1 MAEAGGPV
9 TIHTILQILR
19 RRDLE
24 GRRHFHSR
32 MIEDTRAAA
41 MEWLRRLPLL
51 VGFIGLYVALD
62 AASFI
67 HPLHGLNITPWNP
80 APALGLVLVVR
91 LGRIAW
97 LPLTIAVVVAELAM
111 RRGGLPTWQALVPAL
126 VLAGGYF
133 LLGRVLARRLA
144 AASLLNVRR
153 TLFAWWWRVA
163 VGTLLIS
170 VVYLFALRVVGLL
183 PPARWWIGL
192 LRFWVGDGVGIS
204 IMMPLLWWL
213 SSPRAR
219 GLLRSTVARP
229 ESLGYLLLASL
240 TLWIAF
246 GFGGHN
252 GFKLFY
258 LLFLPV
264 VWAAARQGMAGAIV
278 CAAFVQIGV
287 IVAMR
292 FLHYNAVS
300 VAELQILAMAI
311 AMVGFF
317 VAAAVDE
324 QRRTGQDLRQS
335 LRLAAAG
342 EMAAALTHEL
352 HHPLT
357 ALSAYAGA
365 CEQLLERGEVGE
377 RLHSAIRCVVR
388 ESARTSEVVHRLQG
402 FFRSGSPELE
412 SVSLGELVDS
422 AAAPYRLR
430 AERSGIRLRIATMP
444 DLTLRVDRLQ
454 VEVVLRSL
462 LGFAFDAVSDSPRQP
477 RRIWVAAWKDGHDR
491 VCLRIEDSGSGL
503 TPDQVL
509 HLFEPIAP
517 SGSGKRQSGLAISR
531 AIVHS
536 HGGRLWAETSN
547 HGVLKCE
554 LPIERHA
561 AAAPVPRNDIAPAV
575 S

>member
-1 MAEAGGPV
+1 
-9 TIHTILQILR
+9 
-19 RRDLE
+19 
-24 GRRHFHSR
+24 
-32 MIEDTRAAA
+32 MIDRTRAAA
-41 MEWLRRLPLL
+41 VEWLRRLPLL

-62 AASFI
+62 VASFI

-97 LPLTIAVVVAELAM
+97 LPLTIAVVAAELVM
-111 RRGGLPTWQALVPAL
+111 RRSGLPSWQTLAPAL

-133 LLGRVLARRLA
+133 LLGRMLARRLA
-144 AASLLNVRR
+144 AGSLLNDRR
-153 TLFAWWWRVA
+153 ILFAWWWRVA
-163 VGTLLIS
+163 VGTFLIS

-183 PPARWWIGL
+183 PSARWWVGL

-213 SSPRAR
+213 TSPRAR
-219 GLLRSTVARP
+219 GILRATVARP

-240 TLWIAF
+240 TLWVAF
-246 GFGGHN
+246 GLGGHN

-278 CAAFVQIGV
+278 CAAFVQVGI
-287 IVAMR
+287 IVAIR
-292 FLHYNAVS
+292 ALGYNAVS

-311 AMVGFF
+311 ALVGFF

-324 QRRTGQDLRQS
+324 LRRTGQELRQS

-342 EMAAALTHEL
+342 EMAATLTHEL

-377 RLHSAIRCVVR
+377 RLHSAIRCVLR
-388 ESARTSEVVHRLQG
+388 ESARTSEVVHRLQD

-412 SVSLGELVDS
+412 RVTLEELVES

-444 DLTLRVDRLQ
+444 ELLLRVDRLQ
-454 VEVVLRSL
+454 IEVVLRSL

-477 RRIWVAAWKDGHDR
+477 RRVWLAAWKDGHDR

-517 SGSGKRQSGLAISR
+517 SGSGKRQTGLAISR

-536 HGGRLWAETSN
+536 HGGRLWAEAAN

-554 LPIERHA
+554 LPVERQA
-561 AAAPVPRNDIAPAV
+561 EAPVPEPLPAAA

>member
-1 MAEAGGPV
+1 
-9 TIHTILQILR
+9 
-19 RRDLE
+19 
-24 GRRHFHSR
+24 
-32 MIEDTRAAA
+32 MIDDTRAAA
-41 MEWLRRLPLL
+41 MEWFRRLPLL

-97 LPLTIAVVVAELAM
+97 LPLTIAVVVAELVM

-126 VLAGGYF
+126 ALAGGYF
-133 LLGRVLARRLA
+133 LLGRMLARRLA
-144 AASLLNVRR
+144 AASLLNDRR

-163 VGTLLIS
+163 VGTFLIS

-183 PPARWWIGL
+183 PSARWWVGL

-213 SSPRAR
+213 TSPRAR

-246 GFGGHN
+246 GLGGHN

-292 FLHYNAVS
+292 LLHYNAVS

-324 QRRTGQDLRQS
+324 QRRTGQELRQS

-342 EMAAALTHEL
+342 EMAATLTHEL

-477 RRIWVAAWKDGHDR
+477 RRVWVAAWKDGHDR

-517 SGSGKRQSGLAISR
+517 SGSGKRQAGLAISR

-561 AAAPVPRNDIAPAV
+561 AAAAAPVAQADIAPAV

>member
-1 MAEAGGPV
+1 
-9 TIHTILQILR
+9 
-19 RRDLE
+19 
-24 GRRHFHSR
+24 
-32 MIEDTRAAA
+32 MIDRTRAAA
-41 MEWLRRLPLL
+41 VEWLRRLPLL

-62 AASFI
+62 VASFI

-97 LPLTIAVVVAELAM
+97 LPLTIAVVAAELVM
-111 RRGGLPTWQALVPAL
+111 RRSGLPSWQTVAPAL

-133 LLGRVLARRLA
+133 LLGRMLARRLA
-144 AASLLNVRR
+144 AGSLLNDRR
-153 TLFAWWWRVA
+153 ILFAWWWRVA
-163 VGTLLIS
+163 VGTFLIS

-183 PPARWWIGL
+183 PSARWWVGL

-213 SSPRAR
+213 TSPRAR
-219 GLLRSTVARP
+219 GILRATVARP

-240 TLWIAF
+240 TLWVAF
-246 GFGGHN
+246 GLSGQN

-278 CAAFVQIGV
+278 CAAFVQVGI
-287 IVAMR
+287 IVAIR
-292 FLHYNAVS
+292 GLGYNAVS

-311 AMVGFF
+311 ALVGFF

-324 QRRTGQDLRQS
+324 LRRTGQELRQS

-342 EMAAALTHEL
+342 EMAATLTHEL

-377 RLHSAIRCVVR
+377 RLHSAIRCVLR
-388 ESARTSEVVHRLQG
+388 ESARTSEVVHRLQD

-412 SVSLGELVDS
+412 RVTLEELVES

-444 DLTLRVDRLQ
+444 ELLLRVDRLQ
-454 VEVVLRSL
+454 IEVVLRSL

-477 RRIWVAAWKDGHDR
+477 RRVWLAAWKDGHDR

-517 SGSGKRQSGLAISR
+517 SGSGKRQTGLAISR

-536 HGGRLWAETSN
+536 HGGRLWAEAAN

-554 LPIERHA
+554 LPVERQA
-561 AAAPVPRNDIAPAV
+561 EAPVPEPLPAAA

>member
-1 MAEAGGPV
+1 
-9 TIHTILQILR
+9 
-19 RRDLE
+19 
-24 GRRHFHSR
+24 
-32 MIEDTRAAA
+32 MIDRTRAAA
-41 MEWLRRLPLL
+41 VEWLRRLPLL

-62 AASFI
+62 VASFI

-97 LPLTIAVVVAELAM
+97 LPLTIAVVAAELVM
-111 RRGGLPTWQALVPAL
+111 RRSGLPSWQTLAPAL

-133 LLGRVLARRLA
+133 LLGRMLARRLA
-144 AASLLNVRR
+144 AGSLLNDRR
-153 TLFAWWWRVA
+153 ILFAWWWRVA
-163 VGTLLIS
+163 VGTFLIS

-183 PPARWWIGL
+183 PSARWWVGL

-213 SSPRAR
+213 TSPRAR
-219 GLLRSTVARP
+219 GILRATVARP

-240 TLWIAF
+240 TLWVAF
-246 GFGGHN
+246 GLGGQN

-278 CAAFVQIGV
+278 CAAFVQVGI
-287 IVAMR
+287 IVAIR
-292 FLHYNAVS
+292 GLGYNAVS

-311 AMVGFF
+311 ALVGFF

-324 QRRTGQDLRQS
+324 LRRTGQELRQS

-342 EMAAALTHEL
+342 EMAATLTHEL

-377 RLHSAIRCVVR
+377 RLHSAIRCVLR
-388 ESARTSEVVHRLQG
+388 ESARTSEVVHRLQD

-412 SVSLGELVDS
+412 RVTLEELVES

-444 DLTLRVDRLQ
+444 ELLLRVDRLQ
-454 VEVVLRSL
+454 IEVVLRSL

-477 RRIWVAAWKDGHDR
+477 RRVWLAAWKDGHDR

-503 TPDQVL
+503 SPDQVL
-509 HLFEPIAP
+509 HLFEPLAP
-517 SGSGKRQSGLAISR
+517 SGSGKRQTGLAISR

-536 HGGRLWAETSN
+536 HGGRLWAEAAN

-554 LPIERHA
+554 LPVERQA
-561 AAAPVPRNDIAPAV
+561 EAPVPEPLPAAA

>member
-1 MAEAGGPV
+1 
-9 TIHTILQILR
+9 
-19 RRDLE
+19 
-24 GRRHFHSR
+24 
-32 MIEDTRAAA
+32 MIDRTRAAA
-41 MEWLRRLPLL
+41 VEWLRRLPLL

-62 AASFI
+62 VASFI

-97 LPLTIAVVVAELAM
+97 LPLTIAVVAAELVM
-111 RRGGLPTWQALVPAL
+111 RRSGLPSWQTLAPAL

-133 LLGRVLARRLA
+133 LLGRMLARRLA
-144 AASLLNVRR
+144 AGSLLNDRR
-153 TLFAWWWRVA
+153 ILFAWWWRVA
-163 VGTLLIS
+163 VGTFLIS

-183 PPARWWIGL
+183 PSARWWVGL

-213 SSPRAR
+213 TSPRAR
-219 GLLRSTVARP
+219 GILRATVARP

-240 TLWIAF
+240 TLWVAF
-246 GFGGHN
+246 GLGGHN

-278 CAAFVQIGV
+278 CAAFVQVGI
-287 IVAMR
+287 IVAIR
-292 FLHYNAVS
+292 ALGYNAVS

-311 AMVGFF
+311 ALVGFF

-324 QRRTGQDLRQS
+324 LRRTGQELRQS

-342 EMAAALTHEL
+342 EMAATLTHEL

-377 RLHSAIRCVVR
+377 RLHSAIRCVLR
-388 ESARTSEVVHRLQG
+388 ESARTSEVVHRLQD

-412 SVSLGELVDS
+412 SVTLEELVES

-444 DLTLRVDRLQ
+444 ELLLRVDRLQ
-454 VEVVLRSL
+454 IEVVLRSL

-477 RRIWVAAWKDGHDR
+477 RRVWLAAWKDGNDR

-503 TPDQVL
+503 SPDQVL
-509 HLFEPIAP
+509 RLFEPIAP
-517 SGSGKRQSGLAISR
+517 SGSGKRQTGLAISR

-536 HGGRLWAETSN
+536 HGGRLWAEAAN

-554 LPIERHA
+554 LPVERQA
-561 AAAPVPRNDIAPAV
+561 EAPVAEPLPATA

>member
-1 MAEAGGPV
+1 
-9 TIHTILQILR
+9 
-19 RRDLE
+19 
-24 GRRHFHSR
+24 
-32 MIEDTRAAA
+32 MIDRTRAAA
-41 MEWLRRLPLL
+41 VEWLRRLPLL

-62 AASFI
+62 VASFI

-97 LPLTIAVVVAELAM
+97 LPLTIAVVAAELVM
-111 RRGGLPTWQALVPAL
+111 RRSGLPSWQTLAPAL

-133 LLGRVLARRLA
+133 LLGRMLARRLA
-144 AASLLNVRR
+144 AGSLLNDRR
-153 TLFAWWWRVA
+153 ILFAWWWRVA
-163 VGTLLIS
+163 VGTFLIS

-183 PPARWWIGL
+183 PSARWWVGL

-213 SSPRAR
+213 TSPRAR
-219 GLLRSTVARP
+219 GILRATVARP

-240 TLWIAF
+240 TLWVAF
-246 GFGGHN
+246 GLGGQN

-278 CAAFVQIGV
+278 CAAFVQVGI
-287 IVAMR
+287 IVAIR
-292 FLHYNAVS
+292 GLGYNAVS

-311 AMVGFF
+311 ALVGFF

-324 QRRTGQDLRQS
+324 LRRTGQELRQS

-342 EMAAALTHEL
+342 EMAATLTHEL

-377 RLHSAIRCVVR
+377 RLHSAIRCVLR
-388 ESARTSEVVHRLQG
+388 ESARTSEVVHRLQD

-412 SVSLGELVDS
+412 RVTLEELVES

-444 DLTLRVDRLQ
+444 ELLLRVDRLQ
-454 VEVVLRSL
+454 IEVVLRSL

-477 RRIWVAAWKDGHDR
+477 RRVWLAAWKDGHDR

-517 SGSGKRQSGLAISR
+517 SGSGKRQTGLAISR

-536 HGGRLWAETSN
+536 HGGRLWAEAAN

-554 LPIERHA
+554 LPVERQA
-561 AAAPVPRNDIAPAV
+561 EAPVAEPLPATA

>member
-1 MAEAGGPV
+1 
-9 TIHTILQILR
+9 
-19 RRDLE
+19 
-24 GRRHFHSR
+24 
-32 MIEDTRAAA
+32 MIDRTRAAA
-41 MEWLRRLPLL
+41 VEWLRRLPLL

-62 AASFI
+62 VASFI

-97 LPLTIAVVVAELAM
+97 LPLTIAVVAAELVM
-111 RRGGLPTWQALVPAL
+111 RRSGLPSWQTLAPAL

-133 LLGRVLARRLA
+133 LLGRMLARRLA
-144 AASLLNVRR
+144 AGSLLNDRR
-153 TLFAWWWRVA
+153 ILFAWWWRVA
-163 VGTLLIS
+163 VGTFLIS

-183 PPARWWIGL
+183 PSARWWVGL

-213 SSPRAR
+213 TSPRAR
-219 GLLRSTVARP
+219 GILRATVARP

-240 TLWIAF
+240 TLWVAF
-246 GFGGHN
+246 GLGGQN

-278 CAAFVQIGV
+278 CAAFVQVGI
-287 IVAMR
+287 IVAIR
-292 FLHYNAVS
+292 GLGYNAVS

-311 AMVGFF
+311 ALVGFF

-324 QRRTGQDLRQS
+324 LRRTGQELRQS

-342 EMAAALTHEL
+342 EMAATLTHEL

-377 RLHSAIRCVVR
+377 RLHSAIRCVLR
-388 ESARTSEVVHRLQG
+388 ESARTSEVVHRLQD

-412 SVSLGELVDS
+412 RVTLEELVES

-444 DLTLRVDRLQ
+444 ELLLRVDRLQ
-454 VEVVLRSL
+454 IEVVLRSL

-517 SGSGKRQSGLAISR
+517 SGSGKRQTGLAISR

-536 HGGRLWAETSN
+536 HGGRLWAEAAN

-554 LPIERHA
+554 LPVERQA
-561 AAAPVPRNDIAPAV
+561 EAPVPEPLPAAA

>member
-1 MAEAGGPV
+1 
-9 TIHTILQILR
+9 
-19 RRDLE
+19 
-24 GRRHFHSR
+24 
-32 MIEDTRAAA
+32 MIDRTRAAA
-41 MEWLRRLPLL
+41 VEWLRRLPLL

-62 AASFI
+62 VASFI

-97 LPLTIAVVVAELAM
+97 LPLTIAVVAAELVM
-111 RRGGLPTWQALVPAL
+111 RRSGLPSWQTLAPAL

-133 LLGRVLARRLA
+133 LLGRMLARRLA
-144 AASLLNVRR
+144 AGSLLNDRR
-153 TLFAWWWRVA
+153 ILFAWWWRVA
-163 VGTLLIS
+163 VGTFLIS

-183 PPARWWIGL
+183 PSARWWVGL

-204 IMMPLLWWL
+204 IMVPLLWWL
-213 SSPRAR
+213 TSPRAR
-219 GLLRSTVARP
+219 GILRATVARP

-240 TLWIAF
+240 TLWVAF
-246 GFGGHN
+246 GLGGQN

-278 CAAFVQIGV
+278 CAAFVQVGI
-287 IVAMR
+287 IVAIR
-292 FLHYNAVS
+292 GLGYNAVS

-311 AMVGFF
+311 ALVGFF

-324 QRRTGQDLRQS
+324 LRRTGQELRQS

-342 EMAAALTHEL
+342 EMAATLTHEL

-377 RLHSAIRCVVR
+377 RLHSAIRCVLR
-388 ESARTSEVVHRLQG
+388 ESARTSEVVHRLQD

-412 SVSLGELVDS
+412 RVTLEELVES

-444 DLTLRVDRLQ
+444 ELLLRVDRLQ
-454 VEVVLRSL
+454 IEVVLRSL

-477 RRIWVAAWKDGHDR
+477 RRVWLAAWKDGHDR

-517 SGSGKRQSGLAISR
+517 SGSGKRQTGLAISR

-536 HGGRLWAETSN
+536 HGGRLWAEAAN

-554 LPIERHA
+554 LPVERQA
-561 AAAPVPRNDIAPAV
+561 EAPVPEPLPAAA

>member
-1 MAEAGGPV
+1 
-9 TIHTILQILR
+9 
-19 RRDLE
+19 
-24 GRRHFHSR
+24 
-32 MIEDTRAAA
+32 MIENTRAAA

-144 AASLLNVRR
+144 AASLLNDRR

-183 PPARWWIGL
+183 PPARWWVGL

-278 CAAFVQIGV
+278 CAAFVQVGV

-342 EMAAALTHEL
+342 EMAATLTHEL

-536 HGGRLWAETSN
+536 NGGRLWAETSN

-561 AAAPVPRNDIAPAV
+561 ATAAQVARNDIAPAV

>member
-1 MAEAGGPV
+1 
-9 TIHTILQILR
+9 
-19 RRDLE
+19 
-24 GRRHFHSR
+24 
-32 MIEDTRAAA
+32 MIDRTRAAA
-41 MEWLRRLPLL
+41 VEWLRRLPLL

-62 AASFI
+62 VASFI

-97 LPLTIAVVVAELAM
+97 LPLTIAVVAAELVM
-111 RRGGLPTWQALVPAL
+111 RRSGLPSWQTLAPAL

-133 LLGRVLARRLA
+133 LLGRMLARRLA
-144 AASLLNVRR
+144 AGSLLNDRR
-153 TLFAWWWRVA
+153 ILFAWWWRVA
-163 VGTLLIS
+163 VGTFLIS

-183 PPARWWIGL
+183 PSARWWVGL

-213 SSPRAR
+213 TSPRAR
-219 GLLRSTVARP
+219 GILRATVARP

-240 TLWIAF
+240 TLWVAF
-246 GFGGHN
+246 GLGGQN

-278 CAAFVQIGV
+278 CAAFVQVGI
-287 IVAMR
+287 IVAIR
-292 FLHYNAVS
+292 GLGYNAVS

-311 AMVGFF
+311 ALVGFF

-324 QRRTGQDLRQS
+324 LRRTGQELRQS

-342 EMAAALTHEL
+342 EMAATLTHEL

-377 RLHSAIRCVVR
+377 RLHSAIRCVLR
-388 ESARTSEVVHRLQG
+388 ESARTSEVVHRLQD

-412 SVSLGELVDS
+412 RVTLEELVES

-444 DLTLRVDRLQ
+444 ELLLRVDRLQ
-454 VEVVLRSL
+454 IEVVLRSL

-477 RRIWVAAWKDGHDR
+477 RRVWLAAWKDGHDR

-503 TPDQVL
+503 SPDQVL
-509 HLFEPIAP
+509 RLFEPIAP
-517 SGSGKRQSGLAISR
+517 SGSGKRQTGLAISR

-536 HGGRLWAETSN
+536 HGGRLWAEAAN

-554 LPIERHA
+554 LPVERQA
-561 AAAPVPRNDIAPAV
+561 EAPVPEPLPATA

>member
-1 MAEAGGPV
+1 
-9 TIHTILQILR
+9 
-19 RRDLE
+19 
-24 GRRHFHSR
+24 
-32 MIEDTRAAA
+32 MIDRTRAAA
-41 MEWLRRLPLL
+41 VEWLRRLPLL

-62 AASFI
+62 VASFI

-97 LPLTIAVVVAELAM
+97 LPLTIAVVAAELVM
-111 RRGGLPTWQALVPAL
+111 RRSGLPSWQTLAPAL

-133 LLGRVLARRLA
+133 LLGRMLARRLA
-144 AASLLNVRR
+144 AGSLLNDRR
-153 TLFAWWWRVA
+153 ILFAWWWRVA
-163 VGTLLIS
+163 VGTFLIS

-183 PPARWWIGL
+183 PSARWWVGL

-213 SSPRAR
+213 TSPRAR
-219 GLLRSTVARP
+219 GILRATVARP

-240 TLWIAF
+240 TLWVAF
-246 GFGGHN
+246 GLGGQN

-278 CAAFVQIGV
+278 CAAFVQVGI
-287 IVAMR
+287 IVAIR
-292 FLHYNAVS
+292 GLGYNAVS

-311 AMVGFF
+311 ALVGFF

-324 QRRTGQDLRQS
+324 LRRTGQELRQS

-342 EMAAALTHEL
+342 EMAATLTHEL

-377 RLHSAIRCVVR
+377 RLHSAIRCVLR
-388 ESARTSEVVHRLQG
+388 ESARTSEVVHRLQD

-412 SVSLGELVDS
+412 RVTLEELVES

-444 DLTLRVDRLQ
+444 ELLLRVDRLQ
-454 VEVVLRSL
+454 IEVVLRSL

-477 RRIWVAAWKDGHDR
+477 RRVWLAAWKDGHDR

-517 SGSGKRQSGLAISR
+517 SGSGKRQTGLAISR

-536 HGGRLWAETSN
+536 HGGRLLAEAAN

-554 LPIERHA
+554 LPVERQA
-561 AAAPVPRNDIAPAV
+561 EAPVPEPLPAAA

>member
-1 MAEAGGPV
+1 
-9 TIHTILQILR
+9 
-19 RRDLE
+19 
-24 GRRHFHSR
+24 
-32 MIEDTRAAA
+32 
-41 MEWLRRLPLL
+41 
-51 VGFIGLYVALD
+51 
-62 AASFI
+62 
-67 HPLHGLNITPWNP
+67 
-80 APALGLVLVVR
+80 
-91 LGRIAW
+91 
-97 LPLTIAVVVAELAM
+97 
-111 RRGGLPTWQALVPAL
+111 
-126 VLAGGYF
+126 
-133 LLGRVLARRLA
+133 
-144 AASLLNVRR
+144 
-153 TLFAWWWRVA
+153 VA
-163 VGTLLIS
+163 VGTFLIS

-213 SSPRAR
+213 TSPRAR
-219 GLLRSTVARP
+219 GLLRRTVARP
-229 ESLGYLLLASL
+229 ESLGYLLLAGV
-240 TLWIAF
+240 TLWVAF
-246 GFGGHN
+246 GLGGHN

-278 CAAFVQIGV
+278 CAAFVQVGI

-292 FLHYNAVS
+292 LLHYNAVS

-324 QRRTGQDLRQS
+324 QRRTGQELRQS

-342 EMAAALTHEL
+342 EMAATLTHEL

-554 LPIERHA
+554 LPIERHTV
-561 AAAPVPRNDIAPAV
+561 APLRWHRTKPPRRSPERPRAGLAPGRKSAPPASGRCRPRRAVAYWVLSPSKRRTQQWFSTPAV
-575 S
+575 PASPTTRTRSPSAGSSATSATCPSTRCPTTCVASCRRRSTTPSCSTPCAPPPKPT

>member
-1 MAEAGGPV
+1 
-9 TIHTILQILR
+9 
-19 RRDLE
+19 
-24 GRRHFHSR
+24 
-32 MIEDTRAAA
+32 MIDRTRAAA
-41 MEWLRRLPLL
+41 VEWLRRLPLL

-62 AASFI
+62 VASFI

-97 LPLTIAVVVAELAM
+97 LPLTIAVVAAELVM
-111 RRGGLPTWQALVPAL
+111 RRSGLPSWQTLAPAL

-133 LLGRVLARRLA
+133 LLGRMLARRLA
-144 AASLLNVRR
+144 AGSLLNDRR
-153 TLFAWWWRVA
+153 ILFAWWWRVA
-163 VGTLLIS
+163 VGTFLIS

-183 PPARWWIGL
+183 PSARWWVGL

-213 SSPRAR
+213 TSPRAR
-219 GLLRSTVARP
+219 GILRATVARP

-240 TLWIAF
+240 TLWVAF
-246 GFGGHN
+246 GLGGQN

-278 CAAFVQIGV
+278 CAAFVQVGI
-287 IVAMR
+287 IVAIR
-292 FLHYNAVS
+292 GLGYNAVS

-311 AMVGFF
+311 ALVGFF

-324 QRRTGQDLRQS
+324 LRRTGQELRQS

-342 EMAAALTHEL
+342 EMAATLTHEL

-377 RLHSAIRCVVR
+377 RLHSAIRCVLR
-388 ESARTSEVVHRLQG
+388 ESARTSEVVHRLQD

-412 SVSLGELVDS
+412 RVTLEELVES

-444 DLTLRVDRLQ
+444 ELLLRVDRLQ
-454 VEVVLRSL
+454 IEVVLRSL

-477 RRIWVAAWKDGHDR
+477 RRVWLAAWKDGHDR

-503 TPDQVL
+503 SPDQVL
-509 HLFEPIAP
+509 RLFEPIAP
-517 SGSGKRQSGLAISR
+517 SGSGKRQTGLAISR

-536 HGGRLWAETSN
+536 HGGRLWAEAAN

-554 LPIERHA
+554 LPVERQA
-561 AAAPVPRNDIAPAV
+561 EAPVPEPLPAAA

>member
-1 MAEAGGPV
+1 
-9 TIHTILQILR
+9 
-19 RRDLE
+19 
-24 GRRHFHSR
+24 
-32 MIEDTRAAA
+32 MIDRTRAAA
-41 MEWLRRLPLL
+41 VEWLRRLPLL

-62 AASFI
+62 VASFI

-97 LPLTIAVVVAELAM
+97 LPLTIAVVAAELVM
-111 RRGGLPTWQALVPAL
+111 RRSGLPSWQTLAPAL

-133 LLGRVLARRLA
+133 LLGRMLARRLA
-144 AASLLNVRR
+144 AGSLLNDRR
-153 TLFAWWWRVA
+153 ILFAWWWRVA
-163 VGTLLIS
+163 VGTFLIS

-183 PPARWWIGL
+183 PSARWWVGL

-213 SSPRAR
+213 TSPRAR
-219 GLLRSTVARP
+219 GILRATVARP

-240 TLWIAF
+240 TLWVAF
-246 GFGGHN
+246 GLGGQN

-278 CAAFVQIGV
+278 CAAFVQVGI
-287 IVAMR
+287 IVAIR
-292 FLHYNAVS
+292 GLGYNAVS

-311 AMVGFF
+311 ALVGFF

-324 QRRTGQDLRQS
+324 LRRTGQELRQS

-342 EMAAALTHEL
+342 EMAATLTHEL

-377 RLHSAIRCVVR
+377 RLHSAIRCVLR
-388 ESARTSEVVHRLQG
+388 ESARTSEVVHRLQD

-412 SVSLGELVDS
+412 SVTLEELVES

-444 DLTLRVDRLQ
+444 ELLLRVDRLQ
-454 VEVVLRSL
+454 IEVVLRSL

-477 RRIWVAAWKDGHDR
+477 RRVWLAAWKDGHDR

-517 SGSGKRQSGLAISR
+517 SGSGKRQTGLAISR

-536 HGGRLWAETSN
+536 HGGRLWAEAAN

-554 LPIERHA
+554 LPVERQA
-561 AAAPVPRNDIAPAV
+561 EAPVPEPLPAAA

>member
-1 MAEAGGPV
+1 
-9 TIHTILQILR
+9 
-19 RRDLE
+19 
-24 GRRHFHSR
+24 
-32 MIEDTRAAA
+32 MIDRTRAAA
-41 MEWLRRLPLL
+41 VEWLRRLPLL

-62 AASFI
+62 VASFI

-97 LPLTIAVVVAELAM
+97 LPLTIAVVAAELVM
-111 RRGGLPTWQALVPAL
+111 RRSGLPSWQTLAPAL

-133 LLGRVLARRLA
+133 LLGRMLARRLA
-144 AASLLNVRR
+144 AGSLLNDRR
-153 TLFAWWWRVA
+153 ILFAWWWRVA
-163 VGTLLIS
+163 VGTFLIS

-183 PPARWWIGL
+183 PSARWWVGL

-213 SSPRAR
+213 TSPRAR
-219 GLLRSTVARP
+219 GILRATVARP

-240 TLWIAF
+240 TLWVAF
-246 GFGGHN
+246 GLGGQN

-278 CAAFVQIGV
+278 CAAFVQVGI
-287 IVAMR
+287 IVAIR
-292 FLHYNAVS
+292 GLGYNAVS

-311 AMVGFF
+311 ALVGFF

-324 QRRTGQDLRQS
+324 LRRTGQELRQS

-342 EMAAALTHEL
+342 EMAATLTHEL

-377 RLHSAIRCVVR
+377 RLHSAIRCVLR
-388 ESARTSEVVHRLQG
+388 ESARTSEVVHRLQD

-412 SVSLGELVDS
+412 RVTLEELVES

-444 DLTLRVDRLQ
+444 ELLLRVDRLQ
-454 VEVVLRSL
+454 IEVVLRSL

-561 AAAPVPRNDIAPAV
+561 ATAAQVARNDIAPAV

>member
-1 MAEAGGPV
+1 
-9 TIHTILQILR
+9 
-19 RRDLE
+19 
-24 GRRHFHSR
+24 
-32 MIEDTRAAA
+32 MIDRTRAAA
-41 MEWLRRLPLL
+41 VEWLRRLPLL

-62 AASFI
+62 VASFI

-97 LPLTIAVVVAELAM
+97 LPLTIAVVAAELVM
-111 RRGGLPTWQALVPAL
+111 RRSGLPSWQTLAPAL

-133 LLGRVLARRLA
+133 LLGRMLARRLA
-144 AASLLNVRR
+144 AGSLLNDRR
-153 TLFAWWWRVA
+153 ILFAWWWRVA
-163 VGTLLIS
+163 VGTFLIS

-183 PPARWWIGL
+183 PPARWWVGL

-213 SSPRAR
+213 TSPRAR
-219 GLLRSTVARP
+219 GILRATVARP

-240 TLWIAF
+240 TLWVAF
-246 GFGGHN
+246 GLGGQN

-278 CAAFVQIGV
+278 CAAFVQVGI
-287 IVAMR
+287 IVAIR
-292 FLHYNAVS
+292 ALGYNAVS

-324 QRRTGQDLRQS
+324 QRRTGQELRQS

-342 EMAAALTHEL
+342 EMAATLTHEL

-554 LPIERHA
+554 LPIERHTVA
-561 AAAPVPRNDIAPAV
+561 PAPVTPNEAAPAV

>member
-1 MAEAGGPV
+1 
-9 TIHTILQILR
+9 
-19 RRDLE
+19 
-24 GRRHFHSR
+24 
-32 MIEDTRAAA
+32 MIDRTRAAA
-41 MEWLRRLPLL
+41 VEWLRRLPLL

-62 AASFI
+62 VASFI

-97 LPLTIAVVVAELAM
+97 LPLTIAVVAAELVM
-111 RRGGLPTWQALVPAL
+111 RRSGLPSWQTLAPAL

-133 LLGRVLARRLA
+133 LLGRMLARRLA
-144 AASLLNVRR
+144 AGSLLNDRR
-153 TLFAWWWRVA
+153 ILFAWWWRVA
-163 VGTLLIS
+163 VGTFLIS

-183 PPARWWIGL
+183 PSARWWVGL

-213 SSPRAR
+213 TSPRAR
-219 GLLRSTVARP
+219 GILRATVARP

-240 TLWIAF
+240 TLWVAF
-246 GFGGHN
+246 GLGGQN

-278 CAAFVQIGV
+278 CAAFVQVGI
-287 IVAMR
+287 IVAIR
-292 FLHYNAVS
+292 GLGYNAVS

-311 AMVGFF
+311 ALVGFF

-324 QRRTGQDLRQS
+324 LRRTGQELRQS

-342 EMAAALTHEL
+342 EMAATLTHEL

-377 RLHSAIRCVVR
+377 RLHSAIRCVLR
-388 ESARTSEVVHRLQG
+388 ESARTSEVVHRLQD

-412 SVSLGELVDS
+412 SVTLEELVES

-444 DLTLRVDRLQ
+444 ELLLRVDRLQ
-454 VEVVLRSL
+454 IEVVLRSL

-477 RRIWVAAWKDGHDR
+477 RRVWLAAWKDGHDR

-503 TPDQVL
+503 SPDQVL
-509 HLFEPIAP
+509 RLFEPIAP
-517 SGSGKRQSGLAISR
+517 SGSGKRQTGLAISR

-536 HGGRLWAETSN
+536 HGGRLWAEAAN

-554 LPIERHA
+554 LPVERQA
-561 AAAPVPRNDIAPAV
+561 EAPVPEPLPAAA

>member
-1 MAEAGGPV
+1 
-9 TIHTILQILR
+9 
-19 RRDLE
+19 
-24 GRRHFHSR
+24 
-32 MIEDTRAAA
+32 MIDRTRAAA
-41 MEWLRRLPLL
+41 VEWLRRLPLL

-62 AASFI
+62 VASFI

-97 LPLTIAVVVAELAM
+97 LPLTIAVVAAELVM
-111 RRGGLPTWQALVPAL
+111 RRSGLPSWQTLAPAL

-133 LLGRVLARRLA
+133 LLGRMLARRLA
-144 AASLLNVRR
+144 AGSLLNDRR
-153 TLFAWWWRVA
+153 ILFAWWWRVA
-163 VGTLLIS
+163 VGTFLIS

-183 PPARWWIGL
+183 PSARWWVGL

-213 SSPRAR
+213 TSPRAR
-219 GLLRSTVARP
+219 GILRATVARP

-240 TLWIAF
+240 TLWVAF
-246 GFGGHN
+246 GLGGQN

-278 CAAFVQIGV
+278 CAAFVQVGI
-287 IVAMR
+287 IVAIR
-292 FLHYNAVS
+292 GLGYNAVS

-311 AMVGFF
+311 ALVGFF

-324 QRRTGQDLRQS
+324 LRRTGQELRQS

-342 EMAAALTHEL
+342 EMAATLTHEL

-377 RLHSAIRCVVR
+377 RLHSAIRCVLR
-388 ESARTSEVVHRLQG
+388 ESARTSEVVHRLQD

-412 SVSLGELVDS
+412 SVSLEELVES

-444 DLTLRVDRLQ
+444 ELSLRVDRLQ
-454 VEVVLRSL
+454 IEVVLRSL

-477 RRIWVAAWKDGHDR
+477 RRVWLAAWKDGHDR

-509 HLFEPIAP
+509 RLFEPIAP
-517 SGSGKRQSGLAISR
+517 SGSGKRQTGLAISR

-536 HGGRLWAETSN
+536 HGGRLWAEAAN

-554 LPIERHA
+554 LPVERQA
-561 AAAPVPRNDIAPAV
+561 EAPVPEPLPAAA

>member
-1 MAEAGGPV
+1 
-9 TIHTILQILR
+9 
-19 RRDLE
+19 
-24 GRRHFHSR
+24 
-32 MIEDTRAAA
+32 MIDRTRAAA
-41 MEWLRRLPLL
+41 VEWLRRLPLL

-62 AASFI
+62 VASFI

-97 LPLTIAVVVAELAM
+97 LPLTIAVVAAELVM
-111 RRGGLPTWQALVPAL
+111 RRSGQPSWQTLAPAL

-133 LLGRVLARRLA
+133 LLGRMLARRLA
-144 AASLLNVRR
+144 AGSLLNDRR
-153 TLFAWWWRVA
+153 ILFAWWWRVA
-163 VGTLLIS
+163 VGTFLIS

-183 PPARWWIGL
+183 PSARWWVGL

-213 SSPRAR
+213 TSPRAR
-219 GLLRSTVARP
+219 GILRATVARP

-240 TLWIAF
+240 TLWVAF
-246 GFGGHN
+246 GLGGQN

-278 CAAFVQIGV
+278 CAAFVQVGI
-287 IVAMR
+287 IVAIR
-292 FLHYNAVS
+292 GLGYNAVS

-311 AMVGFF
+311 ALVGFF

-324 QRRTGQDLRQS
+324 LRRTGQELRQS

-342 EMAAALTHEL
+342 EMAATLTHEL

-377 RLHSAIRCVVR
+377 RLHSAIRCVLR
-388 ESARTSEVVHRLQG
+388 ESARTSEVVHRLQD

-412 SVSLGELVDS
+412 RVTLEELVES

-444 DLTLRVDRLQ
+444 ELLLRVDRLQ
-454 VEVVLRSL
+454 IEVVLRSL

-477 RRIWVAAWKDGHDR
+477 RRVWLAAWKDGHDR

-517 SGSGKRQSGLAISR
+517 SGSGKRQTGLAISR

-536 HGGRLWAETSN
+536 HGGRLWAEAAN

-554 LPIERHA
+554 LPVERQA
-561 AAAPVPRNDIAPAV
+561 EAPVPEPLPAAA

>member
-1 MAEAGGPV
+1 
-9 TIHTILQILR
+9 
-19 RRDLE
+19 
-24 GRRHFHSR
+24 
-32 MIEDTRAAA
+32 MIDDTRAAA

-133 LLGRVLARRLA
+133 LLGRLLARRLA
-144 AASLLNVRR
+144 AASLLNDRR

-163 VGTLLIS
+163 VGTFLIS

-204 IMMPLLWWL
+204 IMMPLMWWL
-213 SSPRAR
+213 TSPRAR
-219 GLLRSTVARP
+219 GLLRRTVARP
-229 ESLGYLLLASL
+229 ESLGYLLLAGV
-240 TLWIAF
+240 TLWVAF
-246 GFGGHN
+246 GLGGHN

-278 CAAFVQIGV
+278 CAAFVQVGI

-292 FLHYNAVS
+292 LLHYNAVS

-324 QRRTGQDLRQS
+324 QRRTGQELRQS

-342 EMAAALTHEL
+342 EMAATLTHEL

-430 AERSGIRLRIATMP
+430 AERSGIRLRVATMP

-517 SGSGKRQSGLAISR
+517 SGSGKRQAGLAISR

-554 LPIERHA
+554 LPIERHTVA
-561 AAAPVPRNDIAPAV
+561 PAPVAPNEAAPAV

>member
-1 MAEAGGPV
+1 
-9 TIHTILQILR
+9 
-19 RRDLE
+19 
-24 GRRHFHSR
+24 
-32 MIEDTRAAA
+32 MIDRTRAAA
-41 MEWLRRLPLL
+41 VEWLRRLPLL

-62 AASFI
+62 VASFI

-97 LPLTIAVVVAELAM
+97 LPLTIAVVAAELVM
-111 RRGGLPTWQALVPAL
+111 RRSGLPSWQTLAPAL

-133 LLGRVLARRLA
+133 LLGRMLARRLA
-144 AASLLNVRR
+144 AGSLLNDRR
-153 TLFAWWWRVA
+153 ILFAWWWRVA
-163 VGTLLIS
+163 VGTFLIS

-183 PPARWWIGL
+183 PSARWWVGL

-213 SSPRAR
+213 TSPRAR
-219 GLLRSTVARP
+219 GILRATVARP

-240 TLWIAF
+240 TLWVAF
-246 GFGGHN
+246 GLGGHN

-278 CAAFVQIGV
+278 CAAFVQVGI
-287 IVAMR
+287 IVAIR
-292 FLHYNAVS
+292 GLGYNAVS

-311 AMVGFF
+311 ALVGFF

-324 QRRTGQDLRQS
+324 LRRTGQELRQS

-342 EMAAALTHEL
+342 EMAATLTHEL

-377 RLHSAIRCVVR
+377 RLHSAIRCVLR
-388 ESARTSEVVHRLQG
+388 ESARTSEVVHRLQD

-412 SVSLGELVDS
+412 RVTLEELVES

-444 DLTLRVDRLQ
+444 ELLLRVDRLQ
-454 VEVVLRSL
+454 IEVVLRSL

-477 RRIWVAAWKDGHDR
+477 RRVWLAAWKDGHDR

-517 SGSGKRQSGLAISR
+517 SGSGKRQTGLAISR

-536 HGGRLWAETSN
+536 HGGRLWAEAAN

-554 LPIERHA
+554 LPVERQA
-561 AAAPVPRNDIAPAV
+561 EAPVPEPLPAAA

>member
-1 MAEAGGPV
+1 
-9 TIHTILQILR
+9 
-19 RRDLE
+19 
-24 GRRHFHSR
+24 
-32 MIEDTRAAA
+32 MIDRTRAAA
-41 MEWLRRLPLL
+41 VEWLRRLPLL

-62 AASFI
+62 VASFI

-97 LPLTIAVVVAELAM
+97 LPLTIAVVAAELVM
-111 RRGGLPTWQALVPAL
+111 RRSGLPSWQTLAPAL

-133 LLGRVLARRLA
+133 LLGRMLARRLA
-144 AASLLNVRR
+144 AGSLLNDRR
-153 TLFAWWWRVA
+153 ILFAWWWRVA
-163 VGTLLIS
+163 VGTFLIS

-183 PPARWWIGL
+183 PSARWWVGL

-213 SSPRAR
+213 TSPRAR
-219 GLLRSTVARP
+219 GILRATVARP

-240 TLWIAF
+240 TLWVAF
-246 GFGGHN
+246 GLGGQN

-278 CAAFVQIGV
+278 CAAFVQVGI
-287 IVAMR
+287 IVAIR
-292 FLHYNAVS
+292 GLGYNAVS

-311 AMVGFF
+311 ALVGFF

-324 QRRTGQDLRQS
+324 LRRTGQELRQS

-342 EMAAALTHEL
+342 EMAATLTHEL

-377 RLHSAIRCVVR
+377 RLHSAIRCVLR
-388 ESARTSEVVHRLQG
+388 ESARTSEVVHRLQD

-412 SVSLGELVDS
+412 RVTLEELVES

-444 DLTLRVDRLQ
+444 ELLLRVDRLQ
-454 VEVVLRSL
+454 IEVVLRSL

-477 RRIWVAAWKDGHDR
+477 RRVWLAAWKDGHDR

-509 HLFEPIAP
+509 HLFEPLAP
-517 SGSGKRQSGLAISR
+517 SGSGKRQTGLAISR

-536 HGGRLWAETSN
+536 HGGRLWAEAAN

-554 LPIERHA
+554 LPVERQA
-561 AAAPVPRNDIAPAV
+561 EAPVPEPLPAAA

>member
-1 MAEAGGPV
+1 
-9 TIHTILQILR
+9 
-19 RRDLE
+19 
-24 GRRHFHSR
+24 
-32 MIEDTRAAA
+32 MIDRTRAAA
-41 MEWLRRLPLL
+41 VEWLRRLPLL

-62 AASFI
+62 VASFI

-97 LPLTIAVVVAELAM
+97 LPLTIAVVAAELVM
-111 RRGGLPTWQALVPAL
+111 RRSGLPSWQTLAPAL

-133 LLGRVLARRLA
+133 LLGRMLARRLA
-144 AASLLNVRR
+144 AGSLLNDRR
-153 TLFAWWWRVA
+153 ILFAWWWRVA
-163 VGTLLIS
+163 VGTFLIS

-183 PPARWWIGL
+183 PSARWWVGL

-213 SSPRAR
+213 TSPRAR
-219 GLLRSTVARP
+219 GILRATVARP

-240 TLWIAF
+240 TLWVAF
-246 GFGGHN
+246 GLGGQN

-278 CAAFVQIGV
+278 CAAFVQVGI
-287 IVAMR
+287 IVAIR
-292 FLHYNAVS
+292 GLGYNAVS

-311 AMVGFF
+311 ALVGFF

-324 QRRTGQDLRQS
+324 LRRTGQELRQS

-342 EMAAALTHEL
+342 EMAATLTHEL

-377 RLHSAIRCVVR
+377 RLHSAIRCVLR
-388 ESARTSEVVHRLQG
+388 ESARTSEVVHRLQD

-412 SVSLGELVDS
+412 RVTLEELVES

-444 DLTLRVDRLQ
+444 ELLLRVDRLQ
-454 VEVVLRSL
+454 IEVVLRSL

-477 RRIWVAAWKDGHDR
+477 RRVWLAAWKDGHDR

-503 TPDQVL
+503 SPDQVL
-509 HLFEPIAP
+509 RLFEPIAP
-517 SGSGKRQSGLAISR
+517 SGSGKRQTGLAISR

-536 HGGRLWAETSN
+536 HGGRLWAEAAN

-554 LPIERHA
+554 LPVERQLE
-561 AAAPVPRNDIAPAV
+561 APVAEPLPATA

>member
-1 MAEAGGPV
+1 
-9 TIHTILQILR
+9 
-19 RRDLE
+19 
-24 GRRHFHSR
+24 
-32 MIEDTRAAA
+32 MIDRTRAAA
-41 MEWLRRLPLL
+41 VEWLRRLPLL

-62 AASFI
+62 VASFI

-97 LPLTIAVVVAELAM
+97 LPLTIAVVAAELVM
-111 RRGGLPTWQALVPAL
+111 RRSGLPSWQTLAPAL

-133 LLGRVLARRLA
+133 LLGRMLARRLA
-144 AASLLNVRR
+144 AGSLLNDRR
-153 TLFAWWWRVA
+153 ILFAWWWRVA
-163 VGTLLIS
+163 VGTFLIS

-183 PPARWWIGL
+183 PSARWWVGL

-213 SSPRAR
+213 TSPRAR
-219 GLLRSTVARP
+219 GLLRTTVARP
-229 ESLGYLLLASL
+229 ESLGYLLLACL

-246 GFGGHN
+246 GFGGQN

-278 CAAFVQIGV
+278 CAAFVQVGI
-287 IVAMR
+287 IVAIR
-292 FLHYNAVS
+292 GLGYNAVS

-311 AMVGFF
+311 ALVGFF

-324 QRRTGQDLRQS
+324 LRRTGQELRQS

-342 EMAAALTHEL
+342 EMAATLTHEL

-377 RLHSAIRCVVR
+377 RLHSAIRCVLR
-388 ESARTSEVVHRLQG
+388 ESARTSEVVHRLQD

-412 SVSLGELVDS
+412 SVTLEELVES

-444 DLTLRVDRLQ
+444 ELLLRVDRLQ
-454 VEVVLRSL
+454 IEVVLRSL

-517 SGSGKRQSGLAISR
+517 SGSGKRQTGLAISR

-536 HGGRLWAETSN
+536 HGGRLWAEAAN

-554 LPIERHA
+554 LPVERQA
-561 AAAPVPRNDIAPAV
+561 EAPVPEPLPAAA

>member
-1 MAEAGGPV
+1 
-9 TIHTILQILR
+9 
-19 RRDLE
+19 
-24 GRRHFHSR
+24 
-32 MIEDTRAAA
+32 MIENTRAAA

-144 AASLLNVRR
+144 AASLLNDRR

-278 CAAFVQIGV
+278 CAAFVQVGV

-342 EMAAALTHEL
+342 EMAATLTHEL

-561 AAAPVPRNDIAPAV
+561 SAAQVARNDIAPAV

>member
-1 MAEAGGPV
+1 
-9 TIHTILQILR
+9 
-19 RRDLE
+19 
-24 GRRHFHSR
+24 
-32 MIEDTRAAA
+32 MIDRTRAAA
-41 MEWLRRLPLL
+41 VEWLRRLPLL

-62 AASFI
+62 VASFI

-97 LPLTIAVVVAELAM
+97 LPLTIAVVAAELVM
-111 RRGGLPTWQALVPAL
+111 RRSGLPSWQTLAPAL

-133 LLGRVLARRLA
+133 LLGRMLARRLA
-144 AASLLNVRR
+144 AGSLLNDRR
-153 TLFAWWWRVA
+153 ILFAWWWRVA
-163 VGTLLIS
+163 VGTFLIS

-183 PPARWWIGL
+183 PSARWWVGL

-213 SSPRAR
+213 TSPRAR
-219 GLLRSTVARP
+219 GILRATVARP

-240 TLWIAF
+240 TLWVAF
-246 GFGGHN
+246 GLGGHN

-278 CAAFVQIGV
+278 CAAFVQVGI

-292 FLHYNAVS
+292 LLHYNAVS

-311 AMVGFF
+311 ALVGFF

-324 QRRTGQDLRQS
+324 LRRTGQELRQS

-342 EMAAALTHEL
+342 EMAATLTHEL

-377 RLHSAIRCVVR
+377 RLHSAIRCVLR
-388 ESARTSEVVHRLQG
+388 ESARTSEVVHRLQD

-412 SVSLGELVDS
+412 SVTLEELVES

-444 DLTLRVDRLQ
+444 ELLLRVDRLQ
-454 VEVVLRSL
+454 IEVVLRSL

-477 RRIWVAAWKDGHDR
+477 RRVWLAAWKDGNDR

-503 TPDQVL
+503 SPDQVL
-509 HLFEPIAP
+509 RLFEPIAP
-517 SGSGKRQSGLAISR
+517 SGSGKRQTGLAISR

-536 HGGRLWAETSN
+536 HGGRLWAEAAN

-554 LPIERHA
+554 LPVERQA
-561 AAAPVPRNDIAPAV
+561 EAPVAEPLPATA

>member
-1 MAEAGGPV
+1 
-9 TIHTILQILR
+9 LR
-19 RRDLE
+19 R
-24 GRRHFHSR
+24 
-32 MIEDTRAAA
+32 
-41 MEWLRRLPLL
+41 
-51 VGFIGLYVALD
+51 
-62 AASFI
+62 
-67 HPLHGLNITPWNP
+67 
-80 APALGLVLVVR
+80 
-91 LGRIAW
+91 
-97 LPLTIAVVVAELAM
+97 
-111 RRGGLPTWQALVPAL
+111 
-126 VLAGGYF
+126 
-133 LLGRVLARRLA
+133 
-144 AASLLNVRR
+144 
-153 TLFAWWWRVA
+153 
-163 VGTLLIS
+163 
-170 VVYLFALRVVGLL
+170 
-183 PPARWWIGL
+183 
-192 LRFWVGDGVGIS
+192 
-204 IMMPLLWWL
+204 
-213 SSPRAR
+213 
-219 GLLRSTVARP
+219 TVARP
-229 ESLGYLLLASL
+229 ESLGYLLLAGV
-240 TLWIAF
+240 TLWVAF
-246 GFGGHN
+246 GLGGHN

-278 CAAFVQIGV
+278 CAAFVQVGI

-292 FLHYNAVS
+292 LLHYNAVS

-324 QRRTGQDLRQS
+324 QRRTGQELRQS

-342 EMAAALTHEL
+342 EMAATLTHEL

-561 AAAPVPRNDIAPAV
+561 VAPAPVTPNEAAPAV

>member
-1 MAEAGGPV
+1 
-9 TIHTILQILR
+9 
-19 RRDLE
+19 
-24 GRRHFHSR
+24 
-32 MIEDTRAAA
+32 MIENTRAAA

-144 AASLLNVRR
+144 AASLLNDRR

-183 PPARWWIGL
+183 PPARWWVGL

-278 CAAFVQIGV
+278 CAAFVQVGV

-342 EMAAALTHEL
+342 EMAATLTHEL

-561 AAAPVPRNDIAPAV
+561 ATAAQVARNDIAPAV

>member
-1 MAEAGGPV
+1 
-9 TIHTILQILR
+9 
-19 RRDLE
+19 
-24 GRRHFHSR
+24 
-32 MIEDTRAAA
+32 MIDRTRAAA
-41 MEWLRRLPLL
+41 IEWLRRLPLL

-62 AASFI
+62 VASFI

-97 LPLTIAVVVAELAM
+97 LPLTIAVVAAELVM
-111 RRGGLPTWQALVPAL
+111 RRSGLPSWQTLAPAL

-133 LLGRVLARRLA
+133 LLGRMLARRLA
-144 AASLLNVRR
+144 AGSLLNDRR
-153 TLFAWWWRVA
+153 ILFAWWWRVA
-163 VGTLLIS
+163 VGTFLIS

-183 PPARWWIGL
+183 PSARWWVGL

-213 SSPRAR
+213 TSPRAR
-219 GLLRSTVARP
+219 GILRATVARP

-240 TLWIAF
+240 TLWVAF
-246 GFGGHN
+246 GLGGQN

-278 CAAFVQIGV
+278 CAAFVQVGI
-287 IVAMR
+287 IVAIR
-292 FLHYNAVS
+292 GLGYNAVS

-311 AMVGFF
+311 ALVGFF

-324 QRRTGQDLRQS
+324 LRRTGQELRQS

-342 EMAAALTHEL
+342 EMAATLTHEL

-377 RLHSAIRCVVR
+377 RLHSAIRCVLR
-388 ESARTSEVVHRLQG
+388 ESARTSEVVHRLQD

-412 SVSLGELVDS
+412 RVTLEELVES

-444 DLTLRVDRLQ
+444 ELLLRVDRLQ
-454 VEVVLRSL
+454 IEVVLRSL

-517 SGSGKRQSGLAISR
+517 SGSGKRQTGLAISR

-536 HGGRLWAETSN
+536 HGGRLWAEAAN

-554 LPIERHA
+554 LPVERQA
-561 AAAPVPRNDIAPAV
+561 EAPVPEPLPAAA

>member
-1 MAEAGGPV
+1 
-9 TIHTILQILR
+9 
-19 RRDLE
+19 
-24 GRRHFHSR
+24 
-32 MIEDTRAAA
+32 MIENTRAAA

-144 AASLLNVRR
+144 AASLLNDRR

-278 CAAFVQIGV
+278 CAAFVQVGV

-342 EMAAALTHEL
+342 EMAATLTHEL

-561 AAAPVPRNDIAPAV
+561 ATAAPVARNDIAPAV

>member
-1 MAEAGGPV
+1 
-9 TIHTILQILR
+9 
-19 RRDLE
+19 
-24 GRRHFHSR
+24 
-32 MIEDTRAAA
+32 MIDRTRAAA
-41 MEWLRRLPLL
+41 VEWLRRLPLL

-62 AASFI
+62 VASFI

-97 LPLTIAVVVAELAM
+97 LPLTIAVVAAELVM
-111 RRGGLPTWQALVPAL
+111 RRSGLPSWQTLAPAL

-133 LLGRVLARRLA
+133 LLGRMLARRLA
-144 AASLLNVRR
+144 AGSLLNDRR
-153 TLFAWWWRVA
+153 ILFAWWWRVA
-163 VGTLLIS
+163 VGTFLIS

-183 PPARWWIGL
+183 PSARWWVGL

-213 SSPRAR
+213 TSPRAR
-219 GLLRSTVARP
+219 GILRATVARP
-229 ESLGYLLLASL
+229 ESLGYLLLACL

-278 CAAFVQIGV
+278 CAAFVQVGI
-287 IVAMR
+287 IVAIR
-292 FLHYNAVS
+292 GLGYNAVS

-311 AMVGFF
+311 ALVGFF

-324 QRRTGQDLRQS
+324 LRRTGQELRQS

-342 EMAAALTHEL
+342 EMAATLTHEL

-377 RLHSAIRCVVR
+377 RLHSAIRCVLR
-388 ESARTSEVVHRLQG
+388 ESARTSEVVHRLQD

-412 SVSLGELVDS
+412 RVTLEELVES

-444 DLTLRVDRLQ
+444 ELLLRVDRLQ
-454 VEVVLRSL
+454 IEVVLRSL

-477 RRIWVAAWKDGHDR
+477 RRVWLAAWKDGHDR

-517 SGSGKRQSGLAISR
+517 SGSGKRQTGLAISR

-536 HGGRLWAETSN
+536 HGGRLWAEAAN

-554 LPIERHA
+554 LPVERQA
-561 AAAPVPRNDIAPAV
+561 EAPVPEPLPAAA

>member
-1 MAEAGGPV
+1 
-9 TIHTILQILR
+9 
-19 RRDLE
+19 
-24 GRRHFHSR
+24 
-32 MIEDTRAAA
+32 MIDDTRAAA

-133 LLGRVLARRLA
+133 LLGRLLARRLA
-144 AASLLNVRR
+144 AASLLNDRR

-163 VGTLLIS
+163 VGTFLIS

-183 PPARWWIGL
+183 PPARWWVGL
-192 LRFWVGDGVGIS
+192 LRCWVGDGVGIS

-213 SSPRAR
+213 TSPRAR

-229 ESLGYLLLASL
+229 ESLGYLLLACL

-278 CAAFVQIGV
+278 CAAFVQVGI
-287 IVAMR
+287 IVAIR
-292 FLHYNAVS
+292 ALGYNAVS

-311 AMVGFF
+311 ALVGFF

-324 QRRTGQDLRQS
+324 LRRTGQELRQS

-342 EMAAALTHEL
+342 EMAATLTHEL

-377 RLHSAIRCVVR
+377 RLHSAIRCVLR
-388 ESARTSEVVHRLQG
+388 ESARTSEVVHRLQD

-412 SVSLGELVDS
+412 RVTLEELVES

-444 DLTLRVDRLQ
+444 ELLLRVDRLQ
-454 VEVVLRSL
+454 IEVVLRSL

-477 RRIWVAAWKDGHDR
+477 RRVWLAAWKDGHDR

-517 SGSGKRQSGLAISR
+517 SGSGKRQTGLAISR

-536 HGGRLWAETSN
+536 HGGRLWAEAAN

-554 LPIERHA
+554 LPVERQA
-561 AAAPVPRNDIAPAV
+561 EAPVPEPLPAAA